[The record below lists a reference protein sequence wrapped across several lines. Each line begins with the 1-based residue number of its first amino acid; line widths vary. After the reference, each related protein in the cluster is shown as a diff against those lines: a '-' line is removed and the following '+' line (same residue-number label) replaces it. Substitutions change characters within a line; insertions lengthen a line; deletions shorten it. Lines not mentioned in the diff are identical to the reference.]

1 MWNIILSGAQCTLL
15 QSEES
20 IMIYESIQKLIKYAE
35 RNGLITA
42 DDEYIVRNQLMEILQ
57 LSDWEENNADDRNA
71 SVEALLEP
79 IISYAVE
86 KGLIQDTAVYRDL
99 FDTKIMGVFTPF
111 PHEVNAEFQRRL
123 AVSPKE
129 ATDWYFDFS
138 KKLNYVRAERIARD
152 MKWTYDSE
160 YGVLD
165 ITINRSKPEKD
176 PRDIA
181 AAKTQKASKYPKCQL
196 CAENMGFAGH
206 LTHPARQN
214 LRPVKVEMNGSEWFL
229 QYSPY
234 GYYNEHCIVFNKN
247 HVPMVIDDSVF
258 DKLFDFIEQFPHY
271 MLGSN
276 ADLPIVGGSIL
287 THEHF
292 QGGRYTFPMA
302 RASVEK
308 PFLLSNH
315 SDVNAGIV
323 KWPMSV
329 IRLSSYNRASLSA
342 ACAEVLKKWRAYT
355 DEQAGIFAQT
365 DGVPHNT
372 ITPIARMNGSQYEC
386 DLVLRNNIT
395 SEDRPLG
402 IFHPAPALH
411 HIKKENIGLIEVM
424 GLAVLPARLATELSI
439 LRDAMLSGADIA
451 ADERIASHADWAKE
465 VLAAHPEFNADNA
478 MDIIHAEV
486 GKVFGQVLEDA
497 GVFKRTESGKE
508 AFKRFVSTL

>member
-1 MWNIILSGAQCTLL
+1 
-15 QSEES
+15 
-20 IMIYESIQKLIKYAE
+20 MIYESTQKLIKYAE

-42 DDEYIVRNQLMEILQ
+42 DDEYVVRNQLMEILQ

-176 PRDIA
+176 PRAIA
-181 AAKTQKASKYPKCQL
+181 AAKLAPQSGYPKCAL
-196 CAENMGFAGH
+196 CAENEGYAGRMN
-206 LTHPARQN
+206 HPARQN
-214 LRPVKVEMNGSEWFL
+214 HRIIPLELDSGSWYL

-234 GYYNEHCIVFNKN
+234 VYYNEHCIVLNAE
-247 HVPMVIDDSVF
+247 HTPMRISAATFRRLLDF
-258 DKLFDFIEQFPHY
+258 TKLFPHY
-271 MLGSN
+271 FLGSN

-287 THEHF
+287 AHDHF
-292 QGGRYTFPMA
+292 QGGRYTFAME
-302 RASVEK
+302 RAPIETEISFKGYE
-308 PFLLSNH
+308 
-315 SDVNAGIV
+315 DVKAGIV

-329 IRLSSYNRASLSA
+329 IRLASEDPQKLVDLADRILAS
-342 ACAEVLKKWRAYT
+342 WRGYT
-355 DEQAGIFAQT
+355 DEAAMILAET
-365 DGVPHNT
+365 DGEPHNT
-372 ITPIARMNGSQYEC
+372 ITPIARRRGADYEL
-386 DLVLRNNIT
+386 DLVLRNNLT
-395 SEDRPLG
+395 TPEHPLG
-402 IFHPAPALH
+402 IYHPHEELH

-424 GLAVLPARLATELSI
+424 GLAILPGRLKQELAAVAEK
-439 LRDAMLSGADIA
+439 LVSGADLC
-451 ADERIASHADWAKE
+451 ADPLTKAHADWAKAI
-465 VLAAHPEFNADNA
+465 AAKHTITAENA
-478 MDIIHAEV
+478 MEIVLQET
-486 GKVFGQVLEDA
+486 GLVFAKVLEQA
-497 GVFKRTESGKE
+497 GVYSRTPEGKA
-508 AFKRFVSTL
+508 AFLRFVEQV

>member
-1 MWNIILSGAQCTLL
+1 
-15 QSEES
+15 
-20 IMIYESIQKLIKYAE
+20 MIYEDVQKLIKYAE
-35 RNGLITA
+35 RSGIIA
-42 DDEYIVRNQLMEILQ
+42 AEDEFVVRNQLMDILQ
-57 LSDWEENNADDRNA
+57 LTEWEDNCADDRDA

-79 IISYAVE
+79 LIAYACE
-86 KGLIQDTAVYRDL
+86 KGIIQDTAVSRDL
-99 FDTKIMGVFTPF
+99 FDTRLMGVFTPF
-111 PHEVNAEFQRRL
+111 PREVNAEFKRRY
-123 AVSPKE
+123 AASPE
-129 ATDWYFDFS
+129 TATDWYYDFS

-160 YGVLD
+160 YGTLD

-181 AAKTQKASKYPKCQL
+181 AAKTQKSVNYPKCQL
-196 CAENMGFAGH
+196 CAENMGYAGR
-206 LTHPARQN
+206 LNHPARQN
-214 LRPVKVEMNGSEWFL
+214 LRPVTVEMNGSEWYL

-234 GYYNEHCIVFNKN
+234 GYYNEHCIVFNKQ
-247 HVPMVIDDSVF
+247 HIPMVIDDAVF

-271 MLGSN
+271 ILGSN

-292 QGGRYTFPMA
+292 QGGHYTFPMA

-308 PFLLSNH
+308 SFLLRNH
-315 SDVNAGIV
+315 PDVNAGIV

-342 ACAEVLKKWRAYT
+342 ACAEVLKKWRAYS
-355 DEQAGIFAQT
+355 DESAGIFAQT

-395 SEDRPLG
+395 SEERPLG
-402 IFHPAPALH
+402 IFHPAPELH

-424 GLAVLPARLATELSI
+424 GLAVLPARLAAELEI
-439 LRDAMLSGADIA
+439 LKDAMLSGADIS
-451 ADERIASHADWAKE
+451 ADERIASHAVWAKQ
-465 VLAAHPEFNADNA
+465 VLADHPEFNADNA
-478 MDIIHAEV
+478 MDIIRMEV
-486 GKVFGQVLEDA
+486 GKVFGQVLADA
-497 GVFKRTESGKE
+497 GVFKRDENGMA
-508 AFKRFVSTL
+508 AFRRFVEDL